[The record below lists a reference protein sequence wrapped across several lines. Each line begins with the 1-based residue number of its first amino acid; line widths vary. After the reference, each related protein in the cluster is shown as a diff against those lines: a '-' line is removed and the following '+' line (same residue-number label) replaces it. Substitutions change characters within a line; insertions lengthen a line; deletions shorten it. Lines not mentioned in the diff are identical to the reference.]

1 MLKCLSILGTTLL
14 LLSSVVHANSDG
26 DIIHSTSY
34 IKGSIKPFY
43 ITFRVTTDGYDG
55 LFGRGLEWFGKIVIP
70 VMNDK
75 PIDSIIW
82 EYDKKNHT
90 NNGRDDIEISP
101 PSAIVMSDARHP
113 YFTLEGTFSDQ
124 DGASAEDTIC
134 GFNPSYKI
142 DQNDLNKIIVS
153 DLIVNNKNHCQ
164 FTLLRFETM

>member
-90 NNGRDDIEISP
+90 NNNNIVYGQNGGYEIS
-101 PSAIVMSDARHP
+101 SSSFNIN
-113 YFTLEGTFSDQ
+113 
-124 DGASAEDTIC
+124 TI
-134 GFNPSYKI
+134 
-142 DQNDLNKIIVS
+142 
-153 DLIVNNKNHCQ
+153 
-164 FTLLRFETM
+164 